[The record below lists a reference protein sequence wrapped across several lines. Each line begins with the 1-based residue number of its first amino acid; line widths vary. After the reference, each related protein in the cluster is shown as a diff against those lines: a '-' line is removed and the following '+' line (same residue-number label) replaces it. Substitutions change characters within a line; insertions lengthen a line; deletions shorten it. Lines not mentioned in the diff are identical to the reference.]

1 MALWELKEFASR
13 CGVKP
18 AYIQQYY
25 KRGKITQRPDG
36 LFDDQDE
43 KNSLFMATRKKADLF
58 DSQKPNNILTVQA
71 EESKPNPPK
80 IENPL
85 VEMEKK
91 KKQLEIDKL
100 EQDLRLNRIRE
111 LKLTGEVVPTDQIQ
125 SLFTQ
130 HTKSI
135 INRFHQAGDNL
146 ITEIAKK
153 KALSPDEV
161 ADLRFDLVN
170 IINKSTM
177 DAIQDSLKQVD
188 FIQQEYSQ
196 KRERGERK

>member
-1 MALWELKEFASR
+1 MALFELKEFALR

-18 AYIQQYY
+18 AYVQQYL
-25 KRGKITQRPDG
+25 KREKVTQRADG

-43 KNSLFMATRKKADLF
+43 KNVLFMATRKKADLF
-58 DSQKPNNILTVQA
+58 ESAKSTVPVSSA
-71 EESKPNPPK
+71 EEGKPLPPK

-85 VEMEKK
+85 VEMEKR

-111 LKLTGEVVPTDQIQ
+111 LKLTGEVVPTDQVQ
-125 SLFTQ
+125 SLFIQ
-130 HTKSI
+130 HNKSI
-135 INRFHQAGDNL
+135 INNFHQAGDNM
-146 ITEIAKK
+146 ITEIAKRYN
-153 KALSPDEV
+153 LTPDQV
-161 ADLRFDLVN
+161 AELRFDLVN
-170 IINKSTM
+170 KTNKAALDSM
-177 DAIQDSLKQVD
+177 QDSLKQVD

>member
-1 MALWELKEFASR
+1 MALFELKEFAFR

-18 AYIQQYY
+18 AYVQQYL
-25 KRGKITQRPDG
+25 KRGKVTQREDG

-43 KNSLFMATRKKADLF
+43 KNSLFYATRKKADSF
-58 DSQKPNNILTVQA
+58 ENPKHNIQTAPA
-71 EESKPNPPK
+71 EESKPVSPK
-80 IENPL
+80 IESPL

-125 SLFTQ
+125 NLFTQ

-146 ITEIAKK
+146 ITEISKK
-153 KALSPDEV
+153 KSLSPDEV
-161 ADLRFDLVN
+161 AELRFELVN

-188 FIQQEYSQ
+188 YIQQEYSQ